1 MNKRILLILK
11 MVLTLVLPVAMAS
24 CSIKRDPDAEENLT
38 QTQLGESTQS
48 AMLKVDLN
56 RYPLNKTVCD
66 PLSASSTTST
76 SYEKGLKAQL
86 FYRDTGMPR
95 YYKTTDYIEKTKAS
109 NQTIFLSDLNVPT
122 RMFTEGFVTP
132 SGNVLQSDSEE
143 RLIEYFALKATSH
156 LSLTVDDEEGDY
168 ELAMLS
174 DDGSTLKVSG
184 EMLINNDGDHPTRM
198 GCATKITTLKKG
210 DLLPIEMTYYQ
221 GPRYHISNVLI
232 WRKASLAGLDLS
244 CGKLG
249 NHLYFNPDDQS
260 KPQQGFKDLL
270 ARGWKIVK
278 PDNFIISSTTTQVP
292 NPDYNPCAQGTDPV
306 ISKFVIGEVV
316 LQSVSFTWETDIAA
330 TSQLILTNQ
339 TTGGITVT
347 TTDNVLRTKHSL
359 QIDNLQIGTT
369 YKVQA
374 YSVSEDLGKAKS
386 IEGEFTTQ

>member
-1 MNKRILLILK
+1 MNKRILLIS
-11 MVLTLVLPVAMAS
+11 VLALPVAMTS
-24 CSIKRDPDAEENLT
+24 CSIKRDTDAEENLT
-38 QTQLGESTQS
+38 QTQQGHSTQLGV
-48 AMLKVDLN
+48 MKLNLN
-56 RYPLNKTVCD
+56 RYPVNKTVCD

-95 YYKTTDYIEKTKAS
+95 YYKSTDYIEKTKAS
-109 NQTIFLSDLNVPT
+109 TQTIFLSDINVPT

-132 SGNVLQSDSEE
+132 SGNILQSDAEE

-156 LSLTVDDEEGDY
+156 LSLTADDEEGDY

-174 DDGSTLKVSG
+174 DDGSTLKING
-184 EMLINNDGDHPTRM
+184 ELLINNDGDHPTRM
-198 GCATKITTLKKG
+198 GCASKITNLKKG
-210 DLLPIEMTYYQ
+210 DLLPLEMTYYQ
-221 GPRYHISNVLI
+221 GPRYHISNILI
-232 WRKASLAGLDLS
+232 WRKASQAGLDSS
-244 CGKLG
+244 CGLSG
-249 NHLYFNPDDQS
+249 NHLYFNPDDKS
-260 KPQQGFKDLL
+260 KPQKGFNDLL

-278 PDNFIISSTTTQVP
+278 PDNFIISSTTTEVP
-292 NPDYNPCAQGTDPV
+292 NPEYNPCAAGTDPV
-306 ISKFVIGEVV
+306 ISKFAIGEVV
-316 LQSVSFTWETDIAA
+316 LQSVSFTWETDIPA

-386 IEGEFTTQ
+386 LEGQFTTQ